1 MSPHSSSSSLPTGRY
16 NRTEIRIGVVF
27 PQTEIGNR
35 VEDIRAFAVESEKMG
50 YRHLLAY
57 DHVVGG
63 SLAAHPKLRN
73 RYTDK
78 SPFHEVFVLLGY
90 LAAATTT
97 LELVTG
103 VLILPQRQTVLVAK
117 QAAALDLLSNGR
129 LRLGVGIG
137 WNDIEYQALNESFAN
152 RARRFEEQ
160 IEVLRTLWSD
170 EVISFDGSW
179 HSIDNAGIQPL
190 PTQQPIPIWI
200 GASAEA
206 AIRRAARLADG
217 FFPNARTV
225 EDHLTQLAILNDELV
240 RANRPRETFGLEP
253 RITLADG
260 GPDDWRRSFSWW
272 REQGA
277 THLTINTMGSGFTS
291 VDQHLS
297 ALESALD
304 AIEGL

>member
-1 MSPHSSSSSLPTGRY
+1 MSEGLSIPNRADRDDTG
-16 NRTEIRIGVVF
+16 EIRIGVVF
-27 PQTEIGNR
+27 PQTEIGNT
-35 VEDIRAFAVESEKMG
+35 VSDIRAFAVESERMG
-50 YRHLLAY
+50 FRHLLAY

-63 SLAAHPKLRN
+63 SLAAHEKLRN

-117 QAAALDLLSNGR
+117 QAAAVDLLSEGR

-137 WNDIEYQALNESFAN
+137 WNDIEYQALNESFSN

-160 IEVLRTLWSD
+160 IELLRKLWSD
-170 EVISFDGSW
+170 EVISFDGNW
-179 HSIDNAGIQPL
+179 HAIDSAGIQPL
-190 PTQQPIPIWI
+190 PRQRPIPIWI

-217 FFPNARTV
+217 FFPNARKI
-225 EDHLTQLAILNDELV
+225 EDHRAQLAILHDELD
-240 RANRPRETFGLEP
+240 RAGRSRESFGLEP

-260 GPDDWRRSFSWW
+260 NPDDWRRLFSWW
-272 REQGA
+272 REQSA
-277 THLTINTMGSGFTS
+277 THLTVNTMGSGFTS
-291 VDQHLS
+291 VDQHLA
-297 ALESALD
+297 ALESALR
-304 AIEGL
+304 AVEGL

>member
-1 MSPHSSSSSLPTGRY
+1 MSNSDVSLQPGDTATRDQL
-16 NRTEIRIGVVF
+16 RIGVVF

-35 VEDIRAFAVESEKMG
+35 VRDIRTFAVESETMG

-63 SLAAHPKLRN
+63 SLAAHEKLRN

-90 LAAATTT
+90 LAAVTTT
-97 LELVTG
+97 LEMVTG

-129 LRLGVGIG
+129 VRLGVGIG
-137 WNDIEYQALNESFAN
+137 WNDIEYQALNETFGN

-160 IEVLRTLWSD
+160 IALLRELWAN
-170 EVISFDGSW
+170 EVISFAGNW
-179 HSIDNAGIQPL
+179 HTIDNAGIQPL
-190 PTQQPIPIWI
+190 PMQRPIPIWI
-200 GASAEA
+200 GASAEP

-217 FFPNARTV
+217 FFPNARTI
-225 EDHLTQLAILNDELV
+225 EDHQTQLATLRDELD
-240 RANRPRETFGLEP
+240 RAGRSQETFGLEP

-260 GPDDWRRSFSWW
+260 GPDDWRRQFSWW
-272 REQGA
+272 RDQGA
-277 THLTINTMGSGFTS
+277 THLTMNTMGSGFTS
-291 VDQHLS
+291 VAQHLK
-297 ALESALD
+297 ALETAMR
-304 AIEGL
+304 AVETV

>member
-1 MSPHSSSSSLPTGRY
+1 MSENPTPLRQSNAGTA
-16 NRTEIRIGVVF
+16 NELRIGVVF

-35 VEDIRAFAVESEKMG
+35 VEDIRAFAIESEAMG

-63 SLAAHPKLRN
+63 SLAAPEKLRN

-78 SPFHEVFVLLGY
+78 SPFHETFVLLGF

-97 LELVTG
+97 LEMVTG

-117 QAAALDLLSNGR
+117 QAAALDVLSQGR

-137 WNDIEYQALNESFAN
+137 WNDIEFQALNESFGN

-160 IEVLRTLWSD
+160 IALLRELWAH
-170 EVISFDGSW
+170 EVISFAGNW
-179 HSIDNAGIQPL
+179 HTIDNAGIQPL
-190 PTQQPIPIWI
+190 PTQRPIPIWI

-217 FFPNARTV
+217 FFPNARTI
-225 EDHLTQLAILNDELV
+225 EDHQAQLATLRDELD
-240 RANRPRETFGLEP
+240 RAGRSRETFGLEP

-260 GPDDWRRSFSWW
+260 KPDDWRRLFSWW

-277 THLTINTMGSGFTS
+277 THLTMNTMGSGFTS
-291 VDQHLS
+291 VSEHLK
-297 ALESALD
+297 ALETALRTVET
-304 AIEGL
+304 A

>member
-1 MSPHSSSSSLPTGRY
+1 MSTEALSS
-16 NRTEIRIGVVF
+16 NRPAQHDPVEIRIGAVF

-35 VEDIRAFAVESEKMG
+35 VTDIRAFAAGSEAMG

-63 SLAAHPKLRN
+63 SLAAHEKLRN

-90 LAAATTT
+90 LAAATSA

-117 QAAALDLLSNGR
+117 QAAAVDLLSEGR

-137 WNDIEYQALNESFAN
+137 WNDIEYQALNESFSN

-160 IEVLRTLWSD
+160 IELLRALWSD
-170 EVISFDGSW
+170 EVISFAGTW
-179 HSIDNAGIQPL
+179 HTIDNAGIQP
-190 PTQQPIPIWI
+190 PPVQRPIPIWV

-217 FFPNARTV
+217 FFPNARKI
-225 EDHLTQLAILNDELV
+225 EDHRAQLAILHDELD
-240 RANRPRETFGLEP
+240 RAGRSRESFGLEP

-260 GPDDWRRSFSWW
+260 GPDDWRRWFSWW

-277 THLTINTMGSGFTS
+277 THVTINTMGAGCTS
-291 VDQHLS
+291 VDDHLRL
-297 ALESALD
+297 LEN
-304 AIEGL
+304 AIHAVRTV

>member
-1 MSPHSSSSSLPTGRY
+1 MSERLSSSARNDTNTRAIP
-16 NRTEIRIGVVF
+16 RIGVVF
-27 PQTEIGNR
+27 PQTEIGNQ
-35 VEDIRAFAVESEKMG
+35 VEDIRSFAVESEAMG

-63 SLAAHPKLRN
+63 SLATHEKLRN

-97 LELVTG
+97 LEMVTG

-117 QAAALDLLSNGR
+117 QAAAIDLLSEGR
-129 LRLGVGIG
+129 FRIGVGIG
-137 WNDIEYQALNESFAN
+137 WNDIEYEALNESFAN

-160 IEVLRTLWSD
+160 IQLLRVLWSD
-170 EVISFDGSW
+170 EVISFTGNW
-179 HSIDNAGIQPL
+179 HTIDNAGIQPL
-190 PTQQPIPIWI
+190 PRQRPIPIWI
-200 GASAEA
+200 GASADQ

-217 FFPNARTV
+217 FFPNARTI
-225 EDHLTQLAILNDELV
+225 EDHQAQLRILRDELDRV
-240 RANRPRETFGLEP
+240 GRSRESFGLEP

-260 GPDDWRRSFSWW
+260 GPDDWRRLFSWW

-277 THLTINTMGSGFTS
+277 THLTMNTMGSGFTS
-291 VDQHLS
+291 VDEHLA
-297 ALESALD
+297 ALKTALRAVED
-304 AIEGL
+304 L